1 MGDQLEHVTIM
12 PVKDEENLHYI
23 HNVEVRPK
31 NVLEQSAFWNLYGFL
46 SLNGL
51 REKKNKIIKW
61 KRKKKK
67 KLSSF
72 R

>member
-1 MGDQLEHVTIM
+1 MKKICIIFTMWKLD
-12 PVKDEENLHYI
+12 
-23 HNVEVRPK
+23 PK

-67 KLSSF
+67 LTSF